1 MNLLKRRLRKRGRLK
16 KENVIEGTKLKYILR
31 EFHLGIAQLSTA
43 RQELPWLHFP
53 LGATLAFLALC
64 APLSPE
70 EAFWRR
76 PGAAVL
82 ASFCVD

>member
-1 MNLLKRRLRKRGRLK
+1 M
-16 KENVIEGTKLKYILR
+16 LR
-31 EFHLGIAQLSTA
+31 ELHLNIAQLSTA

-53 LGATLAFLALC
+53 LGDFEGGDFEGFTLAFLSFC

-70 EAFWRR
+70 VAFWRR

-82 ASFCVD
+82 ASFCVNTASKNIEIILK